1 MVSSFNTSSGEE
13 EVLTLS
19 SVLTLRLAQ
28 TFFYLLLAIML
39 PSAHVC
45 LQVHLLYTV
54 FSTEIVWELY
64 TVITNIITAHWAH
77 IYIEVFYTIVLA
89 AMQLWIILPQLR
101 GMALP

>member
-45 LQVHLLYTV
+45 KFIYYTQ
-54 FSTEIVWELY
+54 F
-64 TVITNIITAHWAH
+64 
-77 IYIEVFYTIVLA
+77 F
-89 AMQLWIILPQLR
+89 PQKLS
-101 GMALP
+101 GNFTQ